1 MIYVYKKDIC
11 VNKTKTMNTKKLS
24 FTILIIFFSLNIY
37 TQDTNKGDIFSTIF
51 WNYNTDLSSD
61 ARKKNSFEVERVYL
75 GYKFK
80 VDDKISAKVTFEIGK
95 NNAGSDYTAFLK
107 TAQIDW
113 NLKDNFKLSFGMI
126 GNKQFKYQE
135 SIWGY
140 RYMYKTFQDE
150 NKFGSSAD
158 LGVNGEIEI
167 SENLKMNLFI
177 LNGEGYKNIQDD
189 DGYMKIGGNLIY
201 EIGNGLSLKLYYD
214 SEPGTARDDTND
226 EFNVTN
232 VGYFIGYD
240 KNKTRAGLEYNKM
253 LNAKTYK
260 DPFSDHNLSGFSGY
274 ISQNFS
280 ENSSL
285 FFRYDSL
292 ESNVISGN
300 SEPWNSDK
308 DGKLMI
314 LGYEYVVTKGFKLN
328 LNYRNYNYT
337 DNSINNKSMVF
348 INAEIKI

>member
-1 MIYVYKKDIC
+1 
-11 VNKTKTMNTKKLS
+11 MNTRKLS
-24 FTILIIFFSLNIY
+24 FTILVIFFSLNIY

-51 WNYNTDLSSD
+51 WNYNTDLSSGSS
-61 ARKKNSFEVERVYL
+61 KKNSFEVKRVYL

-80 VDDKISAKVTFEIGK
+80 IDDKISAKVTFDIGK
-95 NNAGSDYTAFLK
+95 NSAGSDYTAFLK

-113 NLKDNFKLSFGMI
+113 SLKDNFKLSFGMI

-158 LGVNGEIEI
+158 LGVNGEIKV
-167 SENLKMNLFI
+167 SKNLKMNLFM

-201 EIGNGLSLKLYYD
+201 EISNGLSLKLYYD
-214 SEPGTARDDTND
+214 SEPGND

-240 KNKTRAGLEYNKM
+240 KNKTRVGLEYNKIN
-253 LNAKTYK
+253 NAKSYNSPSL
-260 DPFSDHNLSGFSGY
+260 DNNLSGFSGY
-274 ISQNFS
+274 ISQIFS
-280 ENSSL
+280 ENSSV

-292 ESNVISGN
+292 ESNIVSGS
-300 SEPWNSDK
+300 SEPWNSGK

-314 LGYEYVVTKGFKLN
+314 LGYEHVVTKGFKLN

-337 DNSINNKSMVF
+337 DNSINSKSMVF

>member
-1 MIYVYKKDIC
+1 MRQ
-11 VNKTKTMNTKKLS
+11 TKFIL
-24 FTILIIFFSLNIY
+24 TISIIFFGFEIY
-37 TQDTNKGDIFSTIF
+37 SQQNKGKVSTRVYWNFNKDFS
-51 WNYNTDLSSD
+51 ND
-61 ARKKNSFEVERVYL
+61 ALKKNAFEIKRAYF
-75 GYKFK
+75 GYEY
-80 VDDKISAKVTFEIGK
+80 KISEKISSKVTFDVGK
-95 NNAGSDYTAFLK
+95 NNSGSDYTAFLK
-107 TAQIDW
+107 IAQLDW
-113 NLKDNFKLSFGMI
+113 KVKNNFKLSLGMI

-158 LGVNGEIEI
+158 LGVNAEIKL
-167 SENLKMNLFI
+167 SEKIDLNLFA

-189 DGYMKIGGNLIY
+189 NGFIKIGGNLIY
-201 EIGNGLSLKLYYD
+201 VFNNGLSAKIYYD
-214 SEPGTARDDTND
+214 SQSSVDN
-226 EFNVTN
+226 FNLVNT
-232 VGYFIGYD
+232 GYFIGYEK
-240 KNKTRAGLEYNKM
+240 KNTRVGLEYNEM
-253 LNAKTYK
+253 LNGKTYK

>member
-1 MIYVYKKDIC
+1 
-11 VNKTKTMNTKKLS
+11 MNTKKLS
-24 FTILIIFFSLNIY
+24 FTILVIFFSLNIY

-51 WNYNTDLSSD
+51 WNYNTDLSSESS
-61 ARKKNSFEVERVYL
+61 KKNSFEVKRVYL

-80 VDDKISAKVTFEIGK
+80 IDDKISAKVTFDIGK
-95 NNAGSDYTAFLK
+95 NSAGSDYTAFLK

-113 NLKDNFKLSFGMI
+113 SLKDNFKLSFGMI

-140 RYMYKTFQDE
+140 RYLYKTFQDE

-158 LGVNGEIEI
+158 LGVNGEIKV
-167 SENLKMNLFI
+167 SKNLKMNLFM

-201 EIGNGLSLKLYYD
+201 EISNGLSLKLYYD
-214 SEPGTARDDTND
+214 SEPGND

-240 KNKTRAGLEYNKM
+240 KNKTRVGLEYNKIN
-253 LNAKTYK
+253 NAKSFNSPSL
-260 DPFSDHNLSGFSGY
+260 DNNLSGFSGY
-274 ISQNFS
+274 ISQIFS
-280 ENSSL
+280 ENSSV

-292 ESNVISGN
+292 ESNIVSGS
-300 SEPWNSDK
+300 SEPWNSGK

-314 LGYEYVVTKGFKLN
+314 LGYEHVVTKGFKLN

>member
-1 MIYVYKKDIC
+1 
-11 VNKTKTMNTKKLS
+11 MNTKKLS
-24 FTILIIFFSLNIY
+24 FTILVIFFSLNIY

-51 WNYNTDLSSD
+51 WNYNTDLSSE
-61 ARKKNSFEVERVYL
+61 ASKKNSFEVKRVYL

-80 VDDKISAKVTFEIGK
+80 IDDKISAKVTFDIGK
-95 NNAGSDYTAFLK
+95 NSAGSDYTAFLK

-113 NLKDNFKLSFGMI
+113 SLKDNFKLSFGMI

-140 RYMYKTFQDE
+140 RYLYKTFQDE

-158 LGVNGEIEI
+158 LGVNGEIKV
-167 SENLKMNLFI
+167 SKNLKMNLFM

-201 EIGNGLSLKLYYD
+201 EISNGLSLKLYYD
-214 SEPGTARDDTND
+214 SEPGND

-240 KNKTRAGLEYNKM
+240 KNKTRVGLEYNKIN
-253 LNAKTYK
+253 NAKSYNSPSL
-260 DPFSDHNLSGFSGY
+260 DNNLSGFSGY

-280 ENSSL
+280 ENSSV

-292 ESNVISGN
+292 ESNIVSGS
-300 SEPWNSDK
+300 SEPWNSGK

-314 LGYEYVVTKGFKLN
+314 LGYEHVVTKGFKLN
-328 LNYRNYNYT
+328 LNYRNYNYNDT
-337 DNSINNKSMVF
+337 SINNKSMVF

>member
-1 MIYVYKKDIC
+1 
-11 VNKTKTMNTKKLS
+11 
-24 FTILIIFFSLNIY
+24 
-37 TQDTNKGDIFSTIF
+37 
-51 WNYNTDLSSD
+51 
-61 ARKKNSFEVERVYL
+61 
-75 GYKFK
+75 
-80 VDDKISAKVTFEIGK
+80 
-95 NNAGSDYTAFLK
+95 
-107 TAQIDW
+107 
-113 NLKDNFKLSFGMI
+113 MI

-201 EIGNGLSLKLYYD
+201 EISNGLSLKLYYD
-214 SEPGTARDDTND
+214 SEPGND

-240 KNKTRAGLEYNKM
+240 KNKTRVGLEYNKIN
-253 LNAKTYK
+253 NAKSYNSPSL
-260 DPFSDHNLSGFSGY
+260 DNNLSGFSGY

-292 ESNVISGN
+292 ESNIVSGS
-300 SEPWNSDK
+300 SEPWNSGK

-314 LGYEYVVTKGFKLN
+314 LGYEHVVTKGFKLN

>member
-1 MIYVYKKDIC
+1 
-11 VNKTKTMNTKKLS
+11 MNTKKLS
-24 FTILIIFFSLNIY
+24 FTILVIFFSLNIY

-51 WNYNTDLSSD
+51 WNYNTDLSSE
-61 ARKKNSFEVERVYL
+61 ASKKNSFEVKRVYL

-80 VDDKISAKVTFEIGK
+80 IDDKISAKVTFDIGK
-95 NNAGSDYTAFLK
+95 NSAGSDYTAFLK

-113 NLKDNFKLSFGMI
+113 SLKDNFKLSFGMI

-140 RYMYKTFQDE
+140 RYLYKTFQDE

-158 LGVNGEIEI
+158 LGVNGEIKV
-167 SENLKMNLFI
+167 SKNLKMNLFM

-201 EIGNGLSLKLYYD
+201 EISNGLSLKLYYD
-214 SEPGTARDDTND
+214 SEPGND

-240 KNKTRAGLEYNKM
+240 KNKTRVGFEYNKIN
-253 LNAKTYK
+253 NAKSYNSPSL
-260 DPFSDHNLSGFSGY
+260 DNNLSGFSGY
-274 ISQNFS
+274 ISQIFS
-280 ENSSL
+280 ENSSV

-292 ESNVISGN
+292 QSN
-300 SEPWNSDK
+300 
-308 DGKLMI
+308 I
-314 LGYEYVVTKGFKLN
+314 LEVC
-328 LNYRNYNYT
+328 
-337 DNSINNKSMVF
+337 
-348 INAEIKI
+348 

>member
-1 MIYVYKKDIC
+1 
-11 VNKTKTMNTKKLS
+11 MNTKKLS
-24 FTILIIFFSLNIY
+24 FTILVIFFSLNIY

-51 WNYNTDLSSD
+51 WNYNTDLSSE
-61 ARKKNSFEVERVYL
+61 ASKKNSFEVKRVYL

-80 VDDKISAKVTFEIGK
+80 IDDKISAKVTFDIGK
-95 NNAGSDYTAFLK
+95 NSAGSDYTAFLK

-113 NLKDNFKLSFGMI
+113 SLKDNFKLSFGMI

-140 RYMYKTFQDE
+140 RYLYKTFQDE

-158 LGVNGEIEI
+158 LGVNGEIKV
-167 SENLKMNLFI
+167 SKNLKMNLFM

-201 EIGNGLSLKLYYD
+201 EISNGLSLKLYYD
-214 SEPGTARDDTND
+214 SEPGND

-240 KNKTRAGLEYNKM
+240 KNKTRVGFEYNKIN
-253 LNAKTYK
+253 NAKSYNSPSL
-260 DPFSDHNLSGFSGY
+260 DNNLSGFSGY

-280 ENSSL
+280 ENSSV

-292 ESNVISGN
+292 ESNIVSGS
-300 SEPWNSDK
+300 SEPWNSGK

-314 LGYEYVVTKGFKLN
+314 LGYEHVVTKGFKLN
-328 LNYRNYNYT
+328 LNYRNYNYN

>member
-1 MIYVYKKDIC
+1 
-11 VNKTKTMNTKKLS
+11 MNTKKLY
-24 FTILIIFFSLNIY
+24 FTILVIFFSLNIY

-51 WNYNTDLSSD
+51 WNYNTDLSSESS
-61 ARKKNSFEVERVYL
+61 KKNSFEVKRVYL

-80 VDDKISAKVTFEIGK
+80 IDDKISAKVTFDIGK
-95 NNAGSDYTAFLK
+95 NSAGSDYTAFLK

-113 NLKDNFKLSFGMI
+113 SLKDNFKLSFGMI

-140 RYMYKTFQDE
+140 RYLYKTFQDE

-158 LGVNGEIEI
+158 LGVNGEIKV
-167 SENLKMNLFI
+167 SKNLKMNLFM

-201 EIGNGLSLKLYYD
+201 EISNGLSLKLYYD
-214 SEPGTARDDTND
+214 SEPGND

-240 KNKTRAGLEYNKM
+240 KNKTRVGLEYNKIN
-253 LNAKTYK
+253 NAKSYNSPSL
-260 DPFSDHNLSGFSGY
+260 DNNLSGFSGY

-280 ENSSL
+280 ENSSV

-292 ESNVISGN
+292 ESNIVSGS
-300 SEPWNSDK
+300 SEPWNSGK

-314 LGYEYVVTKGFKLN
+314 LGYEHVVTKGFKLN

>member
-1 MIYVYKKDIC
+1 
-11 VNKTKTMNTKKLS
+11 MNTRKLS
-24 FTILIIFFSLNIY
+24 FTILVIFFSLNIY

-51 WNYNTDLSSD
+51 WNYNTDLSSGSS
-61 ARKKNSFEVERVYL
+61 KKNSFEVKRVYL

-80 VDDKISAKVTFEIGK
+80 IDDKISAKVTFDIGK
-95 NNAGSDYTAFLK
+95 NSAGSDYTAFLK

-113 NLKDNFKLSFGMI
+113 SLKDNFKLSFGMI

-140 RYMYKTFQDE
+140 RYLYKTFQDE

-158 LGVNGEIEI
+158 LGVNGEIKV
-167 SENLKMNLFI
+167 SENLKMNLFM

-201 EIGNGLSLKLYYD
+201 EISNGLSLKLYYD
-214 SEPGTARDDTND
+214 SEPGND

-240 KNKTRAGLEYNKM
+240 KNKTRVGLEYNKIN
-253 LNAKTYK
+253 NAKSYNSPSL
-260 DPFSDHNLSGFSGY
+260 DNNLSGFSGY

-292 ESNVISGN
+292 ESNIVSGS
-300 SEPWNSDK
+300 SEPWNSGK

-314 LGYEYVVTKGFKLN
+314 LGFEHVVTKGFKLN

>member
-1 MIYVYKKDIC
+1 
-11 VNKTKTMNTKKLS
+11 MNTKKLY
-24 FTILIIFFSLNIY
+24 FTILVIFFSLNIY

-51 WNYNTDLSSD
+51 WNYNTDLSSESS
-61 ARKKNSFEVERVYL
+61 KKNSFEVKRVYL

-80 VDDKISAKVTFEIGK
+80 IDDKISAKVTFDIGK
-95 NNAGSDYTAFLK
+95 NSAGSDYTAFLK

-113 NLKDNFKLSFGMI
+113 SLKDNFKLSFGMI

-140 RYMYKTFQDE
+140 RYLYKTFQDE

-158 LGVNGEIEI
+158 LGVNGVIKV

-201 EIGNGLSLKLYYD
+201 EISNGLSLKLYYD
-214 SEPGTARDDTND
+214 SEPGND

-240 KNKTRAGLEYNKM
+240 KNKTRVGFEYNKIN
-253 LNAKTYK
+253 NAKSYNSPSL
-260 DPFSDHNLSGFSGY
+260 DNNLSGFSGY

-280 ENSSL
+280 ENSSV

-292 ESNVISGN
+292 ESNIVSGS
-300 SEPWNSDK
+300 SEPWNSGK

-314 LGYEYVVTKGFKLN
+314 LGYEHVVTKGFKLN

>member
-1 MIYVYKKDIC
+1 
-11 VNKTKTMNTKKLS
+11 MNTKKLS
-24 FTILIIFFSLNIY
+24 LTILVIFFSLNIY

-51 WNYNTDLSSD
+51 WNYNTDLSSE
-61 ARKKNSFEVERVYL
+61 ASKKNSFEVKRVYL

-80 VDDKISAKVTFEIGK
+80 IDDKISAKVTFDIGK
-95 NNAGSDYTAFLK
+95 NSAGSDYTAFLK

-113 NLKDNFKLSFGMI
+113 SLKDNFKLSFGMI

-140 RYMYKTFQDE
+140 RYLYKTFQDE

-158 LGVNGEIEI
+158 LGVNGEIKV
-167 SENLKMNLFI
+167 SKNLKMNLFM

-201 EIGNGLSLKLYYD
+201 EISNGLSLKLYYD
-214 SEPGTARDDTND
+214 SEPGND

-240 KNKTRAGLEYNKM
+240 KNKTRVGLEYNKIN
-253 LNAKTYK
+253 NAKSYNSPSL
-260 DPFSDHNLSGFSGY
+260 DNNLSGFSGY

-280 ENSSL
+280 ENSSV

-292 ESNVISGN
+292 ESNIVSGS
-300 SEPWNSDK
+300 SEPWNSGK

-314 LGYEYVVTKGFKLN
+314 LGYEHVVTKGFKLN
-328 LNYRNYNYT
+328 LNYRNYNYNDT
-337 DNSINNKSMVF
+337 SINNKSMVF